1 MVDIGQ
7 ATSRQSS
14 RCIEIADRRSLAAQD
29 YREVIRRSS
38 PAIEERT
45 RCDRRQCRVLTFA
58 LARVRRTLGVRAACC
73 ARRSF
78 KETTMERYQNKNRYG
93 VPRGRIR
100 APGETGIP
108 IANRVAIGETK
119 AKENAA

>member
-1 MVDIGQ
+1 MVDVGQ

-14 RCIEIADRRSLAAQD
+14 HCIEIADRRSFAAQD

-58 LARVRRTLGVRAACC
+58 LARVRRTLAACC

-78 KETTMERYQNKNRYG
+78 KETTTERYQNKNRYG